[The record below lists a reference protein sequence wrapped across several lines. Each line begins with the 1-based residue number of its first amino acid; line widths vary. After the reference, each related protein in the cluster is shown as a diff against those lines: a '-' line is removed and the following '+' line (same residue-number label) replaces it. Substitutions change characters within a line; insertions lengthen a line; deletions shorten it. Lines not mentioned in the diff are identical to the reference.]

1 MGLFGRNLLSADAC
15 KTGQTLNFMIRLLW
29 IWLIRAK
36 VKDLTNPVVPEV
48 SSVLYRAKFS

>member
-1 MGLFGRNLLSADAC
+1 
-15 KTGQTLNFMIRLLW
+15 MIRLPW

-36 VKDLTNPVVPEV
+36 VKDLTNPVVSEV